1 MFVYIS
7 RFCQIFSVP
16 VLDTP
21 LPRPPIRRPYFCLCY
36 SSVCLLMYI
45 ILRCKPY
52 SQYMFL
58 CYLLSSL
65 SPIVSVLL
73 QCFQLTGLRL
83 SFFLICDPP
92 RPRTVWL
99 VLRSVVPYRSLFFL
113 TPLFFVSSLSTLNWP
128 LGPAT
133 VCRSSR
139 GSLLLDQTYH
149 PSPSDLSLT
158 GYFTAQASF
167 YLVAFFTPYTHWSF
181 YRSQF
186 LVVFTWSPF

>member
-1 MFVYIS
+1 MCLIPVHNVALSLCKIYVYILPVIRYFIMSPLFLCPSSHVFTLIMFVYIS

-65 SPIVSVLL
+65 TLL
-73 QCFQLTGLRL
+73 YQFYYNVIQLTGLRL
-83 SFFLICDPP
+83 SFFLIGDPP

-113 TPLFFVSSLSTLNWP
+113 TPLFCIVSFDSKLAARPGYCLP
-128 LGPAT
+128 L
-133 VCRSSR
+133 
-139 GSLLLDQTYH
+139 L
-149 PSPSDLSLT
+149 
-158 GYFTAQASF
+158 
-167 YLVAFFTPYTHWSF
+167 
-181 YRSQF
+181 
-186 LVVFTWSPF
+186 